1 MRKENFRREIVLYI
15 MIAVLVFSLV
25 GRAFYLQVVKGDYYN
40 LLSQYRSIRIVE
52 VPSMRGKILDK
63 SGVVLA
69 EDLPSYNVGITLED
83 VEDLD
88 KELITLSS
96 IISVSPDQMK
106 ERLDKADLPSYELVV
121 VKNNITDAERVK
133 IEENADALRG
143 VSVTTSY
150 RRYYP
155 YKEIGA
161 AFLGYV
167 GPVAEED
174 LQNDD
179 FYSINDVIGK
189 QGLELQYEKYLRG
202 TKGRKEVLIDSFGR
216 VKEVLYEEPPIPGD
230 NILLN
235 VDIKVQTNLEKIVG
249 DKSSVAIAMDPKTG
263 GIIALVSH
271 PSFDPNLFV
280 QGISAKDYERL
291 SQLSAFINRATQ
303 SRFPTGSTFKVLTL
317 ISALESDVITPN
329 TTIDCGA
336 YVTIGGRNF
345 KDWIYPSAFG
355 TQTPSVALANSS
367 DVFFYKLGLMTT
379 ADTIKKYGDIL
390 KVSEKTGIDLPFEIE
405 GIIPSP
411 EWKEKAF
418 SEQWYLGDTAN
429 MSIGQGYVSL
439 TPIEVACLYQLI
451 ANNGVGLTPHFMQK
465 IVSPDG
471 SIITEYTPAVRVE
484 YKFKHDYTLKT
495 VKDGLEGLSN
505 KYDMRV
511 VRVNGVTVCS
521 KTGSAEVG
529 DKKESV
535 HHWLVSFAPRDNS
548 KVLGLL
554 FFEYS
559 TFPSSHSLAPLMRDL
574 LKNFF

>member
-1 MRKENFRREIVLYI
+1 
-15 MIAVLVFSLV
+15 
-25 GRAFYLQVVKGDYYN
+25 
-40 LLSQYRSIRIVE
+40 
-52 VPSMRGKILDK
+52 MRGKILDK

-216 VKEVLYEEPPIPGD
+216 VKEVLYEEPPIPGA

-263 GIIALVSH
+263 GIIALVSR

-336 YVTIGGRNF
+336 YLTIGGRNF

-367 DVFFYKLGLMTT
+367 DVFLQAWT
-379 ADTIKKYGDIL
+379 DDNSSTIKKYGDIL
-390 KVSEKTGIDLPFEIE
+390 
-405 GIIPSP
+405 
-411 EWKEKAF
+411 
-418 SEQWYLGDTAN
+418 
-429 MSIGQGYVSL
+429 
-439 TPIEVACLYQLI
+439 
-451 ANNGVGLTPHFMQK
+451 
-465 IVSPDG
+465 
-471 SIITEYTPAVRVE
+471 R
-484 YKFKHDYTLKT
+484 
-495 VKDGLEGLSN
+495 
-505 KYDMRV
+505 
-511 VRVNGVTVCS
+511 
-521 KTGSAEVG
+521 
-529 DKKESV
+529 
-535 HHWLVSFAPRDNS
+535 
-548 KVLGLL
+548 
-554 FFEYS
+554 
-559 TFPSSHSLAPLMRDL
+559 
-574 LKNFF
+574 

>member
-1 MRKENFRREIVLYI
+1 MHKKIVSREIVLYVLI
-15 MIAVLVFSLV
+15 VVLVFLLI

-63 SGVVLA
+63 NGVVLA

-83 VEDLD
+83 VKDLD
-88 KELITLSS
+88 KELMILSS
-96 IISVSPDQMK
+96 IISVSPEKMK
-106 ERLDKADLPSYELVV
+106 DKLNKSDLPSYEIVV
-121 VKNNITDAERVK
+121 VKNNITNEERVK
-133 IEENADALRG
+133 IEENGDVLQG
-143 VSVTTSY
+143 VSVVTSY
-150 RRYYP
+150 RRHYP
-155 YKEIGA
+155 YKEVGA
-161 AFLGYV
+161 AFIGYV
-167 GPVAEED
+167 GPVGED
-174 LQNDD
+174 DLKNDD

-202 TKGRKEVLIDSFGR
+202 KKGHKEVLIDSFGR
-216 VKEVLYEEPPIPGD
+216 VKEVLYEESPIPGD

-235 VDIKVQTNLEKIVG
+235 VDIAVQTNLEKIVG

-271 PSFDPNLFV
+271 PSFDPNLFI
-280 QGISAKDYERL
+280 QGISTKDYEKL
-291 SQLSAFINRATQ
+291 SQLNAFINRATQ
-303 SRFPTGSTFKVLTL
+303 SRFPPGSTFKSLTL
-317 ISALESDVITPN
+317 ISALESDVINPN

-355 TQTPSVALANSS
+355 TQTPPVALANSS

-390 KVSEKTGIDLPFEIE
+390 KVSEKTGIDIPFEIE

-411 EWKEKAF
+411 EWKENIF
-418 SEQWYLGDTAN
+418 REQWYLGDTAN

-439 TPIEVACLYQLI
+439 TPIELACLYQLI
-451 ANNGVGLTPHFMQK
+451 ANNGIGLTPHFMQK
-465 IVSPDG
+465 IISPDG
-471 SIITEYTPAVRVE
+471 SIVTEYKPTVRVE

-511 VRVNGVTVCS
+511 LRVNDVTVCS

-529 DKKESV
+529 DKEGSV
-535 HHWLVSFAPRDNS
+535 HHWLVSFAPRENS
-548 KVLGLL
+548 SVLGLL